1 MRCRQAA
8 EGEEIMNEEKKPN
21 RKDLIK
27 NIAIIFLSIMLVLTF
42 FSNTIMNYSLPEV
55 ATSMVE
61 PGSVTTKIRGTGTLM
76 ADDPYKVTIQE
87 SRVIASVAVKEGDV
101 VEKGQ
106 VLFYLEDKEST
117 ELKEAEKK
125 LDEML
130 QAYTTALLAGEISQE
145 SYQNIQSGNISSTNT
160 YQTRINEAKL
170 KVENA
175 QATVDSLTRQ
185 IAIAGTTSS
194 SQVDKEAEL
203 EKAKTALTNAESG
216 RTGAESGR
224 TSAEGKL
231 NDAQNRYDALASES
245 ELTTAKNDKLRAEE
259 EKKTAY
265 EQKRADFQ
273 TEINNELSSLG
284 KDTITV
290 EDFSTKN
297 NWKEYLGTLSGI
309 IEEIKSNGGND
320 SSDLLVAL
328 QKAYEEYLAAKEER
342 EAAERTLSEKQSLA
356 SQLSELRSAYNDAAN
371 NYNNAVN
378 RYNECKALVERLQNE
393 INDGTTSNKKQ
404 KADLERAKVDA
415 DAALEQAKKELT
427 QLLTDVSKELDLS
440 NQSDLIRA
448 QQEEVAKL
456 REKAMGS
463 TIEAPVAGTISSI
476 SKTAGETTAPEE
488 ALATMQPEG
497 KGYTMSFSVTNDQ
510 AQKVSVGEKAELQ
523 NAWYYGEVTATLT
536 GIRPDTENPGQ
547 KKLLSFSVE
556 GDVQAGQSISLS
568 IGQKNANYDLI
579 VPNSAVR
586 EDKNGKFILIVE
598 SRNSPLGNRYIATRV
613 DVEVLATD
621 DLNTAISAA
630 LYGYEY
636 VITTATKPVE
646 AGKQV
651 RLAEN

>member
-194 SQVDKEAEL
+194 SQVDKETALSNAKSKLENAQAQLSLAEQRLNSAKGAKDSADSELKVAQNNVEAANQDIVIKKTTFDNRERDFFIALEQPGRVGEFL
-203 EKAKTALTNAESG
+203 EKVGDDTYIGSLS
-216 RTGAESGR
+216 
-224 TSAEGKL
+224 
-231 NDAQNRYDALASES
+231 
-245 ELTTAKNDKLRAEE
+245 
-259 EKKTAY
+259 
-265 EQKRADFQ
+265 
-273 TEINNELSSLG
+273 TEIENL
-284 KDTITV
+284 
-290 EDFSTKN
+290 
-297 NWKEYLGTLSGI
+297 
-309 IEEIKSNGGND
+309 
-320 SSDLLVAL
+320 SDLG
-328 QKAYEEYLAAKEER
+328 
-342 EAAERTLSEKQSLA
+342 
-356 SQLSELRSAYNDAAN
+356 QLSVSGSALSKKEIANEAFKGLLDAHAVYQNAQTTLNKANQTLNEARQAVNNADNESNAATTAYNDAK
-371 NYNNAVN
+371 NY
-378 RYNECKALVERLQNE
+378 YNECNTVVQSINNE
-393 INDGTTSNKKQ
+393 ISTNSANSTKQ

-440 NQSDLIRA
+440 NQSDLILA

-568 IGQKNANYDLI
+568 IGQKNANYDLL

>member
-194 SQVDKEAEL
+194 SQVDKETALSNAKSKLENAQAQLSLAEQRLNSAKGAKDSADSELKVAQNNVEAANQDIVIKKTTFDNRERDFFIALEQPGRVGEFL
-203 EKAKTALTNAESG
+203 EKVGDDTYIGSLS
-216 RTGAESGR
+216 
-224 TSAEGKL
+224 
-231 NDAQNRYDALASES
+231 
-245 ELTTAKNDKLRAEE
+245 
-259 EKKTAY
+259 
-265 EQKRADFQ
+265 
-273 TEINNELSSLG
+273 TEIENLSDSGQSSVSGSALSKKEIANEAFKGLLDAHAVYQNAQTTLNKANQTLNEARQAVNNADNE
-284 KDTITV
+284 
-290 EDFSTKN
+290 
-297 NWKEYLGTLSGI
+297 
-309 IEEIKSNGGND
+309 SN
-320 SSDLLVAL
+320 
-328 QKAYEEYLAAKEER
+328 AA
-342 EAAERTLSEKQSLA
+342 TT
-356 SQLSELRSAYNDAAN
+356 AYNDAK
-371 NYNNAVN
+371 NY
-378 RYNECKALVERLQNE
+378 YNECNTVVQSINNE
-393 INDGTTSNKKQ
+393 ISTNSANSTKQ

-415 DAALEQAKKELT
+415 DTALEQAKKELT

-476 SKTAGETTAPEE
+476 SKTAGETTVPEE

-568 IGQKNANYDLI
+568 IGQKNANYDLL

>member
-194 SQVDKEAEL
+194 SQVDKETALSNAKSKLENAQAQLSLAEQRLNSAKGAKDSADSELKVAQNNVEAANQDIVIKKTTFDNRERDFFIALEQPGRVGEFL
-203 EKAKTALTNAESG
+203 EKVGDDTYIGSLS
-216 RTGAESGR
+216 
-224 TSAEGKL
+224 
-231 NDAQNRYDALASES
+231 
-245 ELTTAKNDKLRAEE
+245 
-259 EKKTAY
+259 
-265 EQKRADFQ
+265 
-273 TEINNELSSLG
+273 TEIENLSDSGQSSVSGSALSKKEIANEAFKGLLDAHAVYQNAQTTLNKANQTLNEARQAVNNADNE
-284 KDTITV
+284 
-290 EDFSTKN
+290 
-297 NWKEYLGTLSGI
+297 
-309 IEEIKSNGGND
+309 SN
-320 SSDLLVAL
+320 
-328 QKAYEEYLAAKEER
+328 AA
-342 EAAERTLSEKQSLA
+342 TT
-356 SQLSELRSAYNDAAN
+356 AYNDAK
-371 NYNNAVN
+371 NY
-378 RYNECKALVERLQNE
+378 YNECNTVVQSINNE
-393 INDGTTSNKKQ
+393 ISTNSANSTKQ

>member
-1 MRCRQAA
+1 
-8 EGEEIMNEEKKPN
+8 MNEEKKPN

-194 SQVDKEAEL
+194 SQVDKETALSNAKSKLENAQAQLSLAEQRLNSAKGAKDSADSELKVAQNNVEAANQDIVIKKTTFDNRERDFFIALEQPGRVGEFL
-203 EKAKTALTNAESG
+203 EKVGDDTYIGSLS
-216 RTGAESGR
+216 
-224 TSAEGKL
+224 
-231 NDAQNRYDALASES
+231 
-245 ELTTAKNDKLRAEE
+245 
-259 EKKTAY
+259 
-265 EQKRADFQ
+265 
-273 TEINNELSSLG
+273 TEIENL
-284 KDTITV
+284 
-290 EDFSTKN
+290 
-297 NWKEYLGTLSGI
+297 
-309 IEEIKSNGGND
+309 
-320 SSDLLVAL
+320 SDLG
-328 QKAYEEYLAAKEER
+328 
-342 EAAERTLSEKQSLA
+342 
-356 SQLSELRSAYNDAAN
+356 QLSVSGSALSKKEIANEAFKGLLDAHAVYQNAQTTLNKANQTLNEARQAVNNADNESNAATTAYNDAK
-371 NYNNAVN
+371 NY
-378 RYNECKALVERLQNE
+378 YNECNTVVQSINNE
-393 INDGTTSNKKQ
+393 ISTNSANSTKQ

-568 IGQKNANYDLI
+568 IGQKNANYDLL

>member
-194 SQVDKEAEL
+194 SQVDKETALSNAKSKLENAQAQLSLAEQRLNSAKGAKDSADSELKVAQNNVEAANQDIVIKKTTFDNRERDFFIALEQPGRVGEFL
-203 EKAKTALTNAESG
+203 EKVGDDTYIGSLS
-216 RTGAESGR
+216 
-224 TSAEGKL
+224 
-231 NDAQNRYDALASES
+231 
-245 ELTTAKNDKLRAEE
+245 
-259 EKKTAY
+259 
-265 EQKRADFQ
+265 
-273 TEINNELSSLG
+273 TEIENL
-284 KDTITV
+284 
-290 EDFSTKN
+290 
-297 NWKEYLGTLSGI
+297 
-309 IEEIKSNGGND
+309 
-320 SSDLLVAL
+320 SDLG
-328 QKAYEEYLAAKEER
+328 
-342 EAAERTLSEKQSLA
+342 
-356 SQLSELRSAYNDAAN
+356 QLSVSGSALSKKEIANEAFKGLLDAHAVYQNAQTTLNKANQTLNEARQAVNNADNESNAATTAYNDAK
-371 NYNNAVN
+371 NY
-378 RYNECKALVERLQNE
+378 YNECNTVVQSINNE
-393 INDGTTSNKKQ
+393 ISTNSANSTKQ

>member
-194 SQVDKEAEL
+194 SQVDKETALSNAKSKLENAQAQLSLAEQRLNSAKGAKDSADSELKVAQNNVEAANQDIVIKKTTFDNRERDFFIALEQPGRVGEFL
-203 EKAKTALTNAESG
+203 EKVGDDTYIGSLS
-216 RTGAESGR
+216 
-224 TSAEGKL
+224 
-231 NDAQNRYDALASES
+231 
-245 ELTTAKNDKLRAEE
+245 
-259 EKKTAY
+259 
-265 EQKRADFQ
+265 
-273 TEINNELSSLG
+273 TEIENL
-284 KDTITV
+284 
-290 EDFSTKN
+290 
-297 NWKEYLGTLSGI
+297 
-309 IEEIKSNGGND
+309 
-320 SSDLLVAL
+320 SDLG
-328 QKAYEEYLAAKEER
+328 
-342 EAAERTLSEKQSLA
+342 
-356 SQLSELRSAYNDAAN
+356 QLSVSGSALSKKEIANEAFKGLLDAHAVYQNAQTTLNKANQTLNEARQAVNNADNESNAATTAYNDAK
-371 NYNNAVN
+371 NY
-378 RYNECKALVERLQNE
+378 YNECNTVVQSINNE
-393 INDGTTSNKKQ
+393 ISTNSANSTKQ

-568 IGQKNANYDLI
+568 IGQKNANYDLL

>member
-194 SQVDKEAEL
+194 SQVDKETALSNAKSKLENAQAQLSLAEQRLNSAKGAKDSADSELKVAQNNVEAANQDIVIKKTTFDNRERDFFIALEQPGRVGEFL
-203 EKAKTALTNAESG
+203 EKVGDDTYIGSLS
-216 RTGAESGR
+216 
-224 TSAEGKL
+224 
-231 NDAQNRYDALASES
+231 
-245 ELTTAKNDKLRAEE
+245 
-259 EKKTAY
+259 
-265 EQKRADFQ
+265 
-273 TEINNELSSLG
+273 TEIENLSDSGQSSVSGSALSKKEIANEAFKGLLDAHAVYQNAQTTLNKANQTLNEARQAVNNADNE
-284 KDTITV
+284 
-290 EDFSTKN
+290 
-297 NWKEYLGTLSGI
+297 
-309 IEEIKSNGGND
+309 SN
-320 SSDLLVAL
+320 
-328 QKAYEEYLAAKEER
+328 AA
-342 EAAERTLSEKQSLA
+342 TT
-356 SQLSELRSAYNDAAN
+356 AYNDAK
-371 NYNNAVN
+371 NY
-378 RYNECKALVERLQNE
+378 YNECNTVVQSINNE
-393 INDGTTSNKKQ
+393 ISTNSANSTKQ

-568 IGQKNANYDLI
+568 IGQKNASYDLI

>member
-194 SQVDKEAEL
+194 SQVDKETALSNAKSKLENAQAQLSLAEQRLNSAKGAKDSADSELKVAQNNVEAANQDIVIKKTTFDNRERDFFIALEQPGRVGEFL
-203 EKAKTALTNAESG
+203 EKVGDDTYIGSLS
-216 RTGAESGR
+216 
-224 TSAEGKL
+224 
-231 NDAQNRYDALASES
+231 
-245 ELTTAKNDKLRAEE
+245 
-259 EKKTAY
+259 
-265 EQKRADFQ
+265 
-273 TEINNELSSLG
+273 TEIENL
-284 KDTITV
+284 
-290 EDFSTKN
+290 
-297 NWKEYLGTLSGI
+297 
-309 IEEIKSNGGND
+309 
-320 SSDLLVAL
+320 SDLG
-328 QKAYEEYLAAKEER
+328 
-342 EAAERTLSEKQSLA
+342 
-356 SQLSELRSAYNDAAN
+356 QLSVSGSALSKKEIANEAFKGLLDAHAVYQNAQTTLNKANQTLNEARQAVNNADNESNAATTAYNDAK
-371 NYNNAVN
+371 NY
-378 RYNECKALVERLQNE
+378 YNECNTVVQSINNE
-393 INDGTTSNKKQ
+393 ISTNSANSTKQ

-440 NQSDLIRA
+440 NQSDLILA

>member
-1 MRCRQAA
+1 
-8 EGEEIMNEEKKPN
+8 MNEEKKPN

-194 SQVDKEAEL
+194 SQVDKETALSNAKSKLENAQAQLSLAEQRLNSAKGAKDSADSELKVAQNNVEAANQDIVIKKTTFDNRERDFFIALEQPGRVGEFL
-203 EKAKTALTNAESG
+203 EKVGDDTYIGSLS
-216 RTGAESGR
+216 
-224 TSAEGKL
+224 
-231 NDAQNRYDALASES
+231 
-245 ELTTAKNDKLRAEE
+245 
-259 EKKTAY
+259 
-265 EQKRADFQ
+265 
-273 TEINNELSSLG
+273 TEIENLSDSGQSSVSGSALSKKEIANEAFKGLLDAHAVYQNAQTTLNKANQTLNEARQAVNNADNE
-284 KDTITV
+284 
-290 EDFSTKN
+290 
-297 NWKEYLGTLSGI
+297 
-309 IEEIKSNGGND
+309 SN
-320 SSDLLVAL
+320 
-328 QKAYEEYLAAKEER
+328 AA
-342 EAAERTLSEKQSLA
+342 TT
-356 SQLSELRSAYNDAAN
+356 AYNDAK
-371 NYNNAVN
+371 NY
-378 RYNECKALVERLQNE
+378 YNECNTVVQSINNE
-393 INDGTTSNKKQ
+393 ISTNSANSTKQ

-476 SKTAGETTAPEE
+476 SKTAGETTVPEE

-568 IGQKNANYDLI
+568 IGQKNANYDLL

>member
-194 SQVDKEAEL
+194 SQVDKETALSNAKSKLENAQAQLSLAEQRLNSAKGAKDSADSELKVAQNNVEAANQDIVIKKTTFDNRERDFFIALEQPGRVGEFL
-203 EKAKTALTNAESG
+203 EKVGDDTYIGSLS
-216 RTGAESGR
+216 
-224 TSAEGKL
+224 
-231 NDAQNRYDALASES
+231 
-245 ELTTAKNDKLRAEE
+245 
-259 EKKTAY
+259 
-265 EQKRADFQ
+265 
-273 TEINNELSSLG
+273 TEIENLSDSGQSSVSGSALSKKEIANEAFKGLLDAHAVYQNAQTTLNKANQTLNEARQAVNNADNE
-284 KDTITV
+284 
-290 EDFSTKN
+290 
-297 NWKEYLGTLSGI
+297 
-309 IEEIKSNGGND
+309 SN
-320 SSDLLVAL
+320 
-328 QKAYEEYLAAKEER
+328 AA
-342 EAAERTLSEKQSLA
+342 TT
-356 SQLSELRSAYNDAAN
+356 AYNDAK
-371 NYNNAVN
+371 NY
-378 RYNECKALVERLQNE
+378 YNECNTVVQSINNE
-393 INDGTTSNKKQ
+393 ISTNSANSTKQ

-440 NQSDLIRA
+440 NQSDLIRT